1 MTMKLKDLKALS
13 DLLNETIKNI
23 REKNANYYDNA
34 VLRTIDDATNGVN
47 LLLVELEGVE
57 RLDDDDD
64 FTDDLESA
72 KNELDDIKDN
82 LYNLERYINRI
93 DDKTEADLSLRS
105 LEIAIDDLESELDDC
120 EIKELSDDE
129 RDELSIDDL
138 IAKVVNDEQ

>member
-23 REKNANYYDNA
+23 REKNANYYDNP
-34 VLRTIDDATNGVN
+34 VLRTIDDANNGIN

-105 LEIAIDDLESELDDC
+105 LEIAIDDLESEL
-120 EIKELSDDE
+120 ESAELKELSDDE
-129 RDELSIDDL
+129 RDELSVDDL
-138 IAKVVNDEQ
+138 IAKVVNDE